1 MCVCAAFFTIVTF
14 VVQETVELREKDLEI
29 VLYEYRFTR
38 CRKLEKG
45 EGDRKM
51 GGGKFSPRPV
61 CFGVDTLT
69 LFSALPAI
77 SAQPKTTHKQQ

>member
-1 MCVCAAFFTIVTF
+1 MCVCVRCIFTIVTF
-14 VVQETVELREKDLEI
+14 VVQETVELREKDFEI

-51 GGGKFSPRPV
+51 GGGEGGKF
-61 CFGVDTLT
+61 
-69 LFSALPAI
+69 
-77 SAQPKTTHKQQ
+77 